1 MAAAAT
7 FFFGLLSVIAT
18 VQAEESVK
26 VDDLWAGR
34 WSIGRDSGDIKFR
47 LIQTGNNL
55 TGTVLEATGMRHPM
69 EKDLKGEVRGNR
81 VTLQSS
87 DGHKIDAFV
96 KEEEMRGSF
105 HGHGPRIGE
114 IVVKRVAQ

>member
-1 MAAAAT
+1 MRRILMAAAAT

-69 EKDLKGEVRGNR
+69 EKDLKVKFAVTASRPKLRRPQDRRFREGRG
-81 VTLQSS
+81 
-87 DGHKIDAFV
+87 DA
-96 KEEEMRGSF
+96 R
-105 HGHGPRIGE
+105 
-114 IVVKRVAQ
+114 